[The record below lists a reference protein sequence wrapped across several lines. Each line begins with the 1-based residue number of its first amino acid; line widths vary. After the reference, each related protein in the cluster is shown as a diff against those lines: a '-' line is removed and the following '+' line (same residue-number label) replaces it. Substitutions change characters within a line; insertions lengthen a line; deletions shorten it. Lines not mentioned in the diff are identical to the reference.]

1 MSNPRNL
8 GVIVS
13 DQNYTDLF
21 KKESIVYLSPD
32 AEETIDTVDPEKT
45 YVIGGIVDRV
55 VEKGIPRYASL
66 EASQVDRVKALRL
79 PLDEFVE

>member
-1 MSNPRNL
+1 M
-8 GVIVS
+8 IVS

-21 KKESIVYLSPD
+21 KQENIVYLSPD
-32 AEETIDTVDPEKT
+32 AEEVIETVDPEKT

-55 VEKGIPRYASL
+55 TEKGIPRYASL
-66 EASQVDRVKALRL
+66 EASQADKVKALRL